1 MAAVSA
7 YAAPRQQAAGT
18 AAADTKQAFEQ
29 WALQQVVAVN
39 MEAADKGAAPAS
51 SPCTALTMSTKR
63 LAHACEIKYVGR
75 SRLAAGGAA
84 VA

>member
-1 MAAVSA
+1 M
-7 YAAPRQQAAGT
+7 QQ
-18 AAADTKQAFEQ
+18 Q
-29 WALQQVVAVN
+29 ALQQVVAAN

-63 LAHACEIKYVGR
+63 LAQACEIKYVGR
-75 SRLAAGGAA
+75 SRLAAGASA